1 MNEEITGAFCQ
12 LSGDR
17 KSHKQL
23 IDNGALVLL
32 VSSARLSNSTIRMDC
47 AQVSSGVNSDFP
59 RAHAVACPLFA
70 F

>member
-47 AQVSSGVNSDFP
+47 AQVSSDFP
-59 RAHAVACPLFA
+59 RAHAVPCPLFA